1 MPLSGFSQPRLVSKI
16 IHPSDPDKVPQ
27 VDFMDESSKEGAEI
41 PVVPLDAFD
50 EFERPKLRVFDLEAA
65 RRNHERLMMLEAEIE
80 DDRFQMYDLTHGLQS
95 GMIKIDPHY
104 MNKAIVDKI
113 RLQKA
118 RWDAR
123 SAALSS
129 KQPKQARPK
138 SAAGVGLGARKIMI
152 LKNGPDGGSQIIEFG
167 NGPREAQ

>member
-1 MPLSGFSQPRLVSKI
+1 M
-16 IHPSDPDKVPQ
+16 
-27 VDFMDESSKEGAEI
+27 DFTGESSKEGALT
-41 PVVPLDAFD
+41 PVRHLDAFD
-50 EFERPKLRVFDLEAA
+50 EGESPKLRVLDLEAA
-65 RRNHERLMMLEAEIE
+65 RRNHERLMELKAEIE
-80 DDRFQMYDLTHGLQS
+80 EDQFQMYDLTHGLQS

-118 RWDAR
+118 RWDAK

-129 KQPKQARPK
+129 KQLKQARPK
-138 SAAGVGLGARKIMI
+138 SAAGAGLGARKIMI

-167 NGPREAQ
+167 NGRREAQQVEELVE

>member
-1 MPLSGFSQPRLVSKI
+1 
-16 IHPSDPDKVPQ
+16 
-27 VDFMDESSKEGAEI
+27 
-41 PVVPLDAFD
+41 
-50 EFERPKLRVFDLEAA
+50 
-65 RRNHERLMMLEAEIE
+65 
-80 DDRFQMYDLTHGLQS
+80 MYDLTHGLQS

-129 KQPKQARPK
+129 KQPK
-138 SAAGVGLGARKIMI
+138 
-152 LKNGPDGGSQIIEFG
+152 
-167 NGPREAQ
+167 